1 MMISSMLCAWVL
13 SLGGATVMPVLVHPI
28 SLSSTIVDV
37 HADRIEVEIEI
48 MLEDLVLFHQLTASG
63 EMTYAADDLKNAAQ
77 KHRQFV
83 LDYFTILDADGQRLS
98 GQIQNSNL
106 DLIDPKGVA
115 QSDLMRRSIRY
126 ELVYA
131 MKEKQP
137 LYLTFMQTFGGDT
150 AVLPALMDLHVLQN
164 NAFVEKS
171 TQIAHGRPHTVQLD
185 WKRQRDGDRMTFA
198 ELRKKHAEQLQDR
211 LGIAGYTALFS
222 FLYITRFEVRHEVL
236 IPLLTL
242 EKWVPIARKQ
252 SDFLEV
258 DEQETAREK
267 IEKFFKEHS
276 FVSINGQ
283 RVEAKLSRLN
293 FFALDINDFAMNA
306 EPRRVSI
313 HQARVGVILTF
324 PASETPKDVSVKWD
338 AFSEYAPYVQCVVLI
353 GNESPKQHQF
363 QSLETTYDWSGNWIG
378 PKVEPVR
385 TDSGPLEEQNRVE
398 VLRGVLANIYRA
410 FDFRSDEDVYD
421 ALATSVEG
429 NLLREVYLR
438 IKRTL
443 LMAEQGGAVSHVTAI
458 KVESASMLG
467 KRSDQAFET
476 TWRVTGVTEHWG
488 HVHQRI
494 TEYRAELTLG
504 SHNGFW
510 KLEKF
515 QLLDEK
521 RIQFETSVRGYDPS
535 K

>member
-1 MMISSMLCAWVL
+1 MLISLLISAWVL
-13 SLGGATVMPVLVHPI
+13 SLGGAMVMPVLVHPI

-37 HADRIEVEIEI
+37 HSDRIEVEIEV

-83 LDYFTILDADGQRLS
+83 LDFFTILDADGQRLS
-98 GQIQNSNL
+98 GQMQNTNL
-106 DLIDPKGVA
+106 DQIDPKGVA

-131 MKEKQP
+131 MREKQP
-137 LYLTFMQTFGGDT
+137 LFLTFMQNFGGDT

-171 TQIAHGRPHTVQLD
+171 TQIAHGRPHTVKLD
-185 WKRQRDGDRMTFA
+185 WNRGQDGDRMTFA
-198 ELRKKHAEQLQDR
+198 ELRKKHAKQLQDR
-211 LGIAGYTALFS
+211 LGIASYTSLFS
-222 FLYITRFEVRHEVL
+222 FLYITRFEVRHEIL

-252 SDFLEV
+252 PDFLEV
-258 DEQETAREK
+258 DEQVATRGK
-267 IEKFFKEHS
+267 IEEFFKQHS
-276 FVSINGQ
+276 LVSINGQ

-293 FFALDINDFAMNA
+293 FFALDINDFALNA

-313 HQARVGVILTF
+313 HQARVGVILTY
-324 PASETPKDVSVKWD
+324 PASETPKNVMVKWD
-338 AFSEYAPYVQCVVLI
+338 AFNEYAPNVQSVVLI

-363 QSLETTYDWSGNWIG
+363 QSLEPTYDWTGDLAG
-378 PKVEPVR
+378 PKMDPVR
-385 TDSGPLEEQNRVE
+385 TDSNHFDGPNRTE
-398 VLRGVLANIYRA
+398 VLRSVLANIYRA
-410 FDFRSDEDVYD
+410 FDFRNDEEVYD
-421 ALATSVEG
+421 ALASSVEG

-443 LMAEQGGAVSHVTAI
+443 LMAEQGGAVSHVTG
-458 KVESASMLG
+458 VEVLSAAPNG
-467 KRSDQAFET
+467 KRGTTTFET
-476 TWRVTGVTEHWG
+476 IWRVMGVTEHWG

-494 TEYRAELTLG
+494 SEYRAQLTFG
-504 SHNGFW
+504 SHDGFW
-510 KLEKF
+510 KLEQF

-521 RIQFETSVRGYDPS
+521 RIQFETSVRGYDTS